1 VEEEGSPFDV
11 MSEPISG
18 SYSAVTPPKQNSSLK
33 APPQRTNL
41 WIVAALGAI
50 VLVGVAVGLILST
63 GKKKPES
70 PGESSATPTEGTTRS
85 GSRSGSSPTKLVPWT
100 DLVVS
105 NPCFVAVAS
114 PSGYL
119 RNRETPYNVGGG
131 PGRLVRGVET
141 INAKNGLS
149 VDRAERLVFSIPS
162 GRTNQ
167 FLVVSEGENLRP
179 PSGPQPAGDRD
190 PTKSPSS
197 AKEPKKTTNRPSAV
211 IPHPSG
217 SRIYAVASSL
227 PLLDTL
233 RNRVASDATAS
244 TSPIDRN
251 LQAALNAVKDQPP
264 PLVVAAA
271 GPKFVLPLMSHS
283 WEEEDL
289 TLENF
294 GLESISGLVRLKEKI
309 EIEVSLTGGDE
320 SRVRAFLAWF
330 QQRLG
335 DDYPRD
341 GGPFLGLMKRAE
353 ERVSVV
359 DGKSRLTLKA
369 TCTPEQ
375 WSALLEKLF

>member
-1 VEEEGSPFDV
+1 
-11 MSEPISG
+11 M
-18 SYSAVTPPKQNSSLK
+18 
-33 APPQRTNL
+33 
-41 WIVAALGAI
+41 
-50 VLVGVAVGLILST
+50 
-63 GKKKPES
+63 
-70 PGESSATPTEGTTRS
+70 
-85 GSRSGSSPTKLVPWT
+85 
-100 DLVVS
+100 
-105 NPCFVAVAS
+105 
-114 PSGYL
+114 
-119 RNRETPYNVGGG
+119 
-131 PGRLVRGVET
+131 
-141 INAKNGLS
+141 
-149 VDRAERLVFSIPS
+149 
-162 GRTNQ
+162 
-167 FLVVSEGENLRP
+167 
-179 PSGPQPAGDRD
+179 
-190 PTKSPSS
+190 
-197 AKEPKKTTNRPSAV
+197 
-211 IPHPSG
+211 
-217 SRIYAVASSL
+217 
-227 PLLDTL
+227 
-233 RNRVASDATAS
+233 ASDATAS